1 MNART
6 SSPLRR
12 SVIRA
17 SVDGFH
23 NPRAVRYE
31 GGRYSPEGY
40 FENSYNYAALKQC
53 FLDPLSPG
61 GRRRRLM
68 AWLRPPVEWTNIVR
82 PRRAAGAF
90 LRDIALSATMR
101 LHRSRRL
108 TSTHFWATFLAVD
121 TTCCLRPPFGVR

>member
-53 FLDPLSPG
+53 FLDPL
-61 GRRRRLM
+61 
-68 AWLRPPVEWTNIVR
+68 V
-82 PRRAAGAF
+82 
-90 LRDIALSATMR
+90 
-101 LHRSRRL
+101 
-108 TSTHFWATFLAVD
+108 LAVAGEGSWRG
-121 TTCCLRPPFGVR
+121 CGRPSSGRT